1 MGAGI
6 AEVSLQKAGHHV
18 ILKDN
23 FTKGLS
29 RGQDQIFNKYVICFY
44 VTIFGVVYAE
54 EGIRQ
59 SVCHFLTRQSNGIP
73 LTSLLYALTSVLN
86 V

>member
-29 RGQDQIFNKYVICFY
+29 RGQDQIFTK
-44 VTIFGVVYAE
+44 
-54 EGIRQ
+54 
-59 SVCHFLTRQSNGIP
+59 
-73 LTSLLYALTSVLN
+73 YALFFDFFGSFRPCKT
-86 V
+86 